1 MSLIDSAMQYA
12 AEGPSLRAYAPTTPG
27 QGMGMGV
34 KPAFRRAIVIES
46 PFKDEPMALHYL
58 GECVKD
64 SISRGEAPFA
74 SHGFYTRWLEDS
86 DPTQRDQGIDCQL
99 ALIRATQFA
108 VFYTD
113 LGISRGMQEALQFC
127 NRFGISIEF
136 RELGEDWRKK
146 IPVGK
151 TTPPA
156 GTSLG
161 FSGGQPTVNGSPV
174 KPATGGLS
182 K

>member
-1 MSLIDSAMQYA
+1 MSLLENAMQYV
-12 AEGPSLRAYAPTTPG
+12 GPEPNPRAYVNAIPG
-27 QGMGMGV
+27 QS
-34 KPAFRRAIVIES
+34 RRAIVIES

-64 SISRGEAPFA
+64 SIARGEAPFA

-86 DPTQRDQGIDCQL
+86 DSTQRAQGIECQL
-99 ALIRATQFA
+99 ALIRSTGRA

-113 LGISRGMQEALQFC
+113 LGISKGMQEALQFC
-127 NRFGISIEF
+127 NRSGISIEF
-136 RELGEDWRKK
+136 RELGADWRKN

-151 TTPPA
+151 TMPPA

-174 KPATGGLS
+174 KPTTGGLS